1 MSICRPDLAVTS
13 RKIALERVKLT
24 VASDRLS
31 CTGEEFA
38 QMKQEIADILEKYM
52 KLTECIS
59 EIRLDIVYEISRGK
73 KDVKTIQIK

>member
-1 MSICRPDLAVTS
+1 MNICRPDLTVTS
-13 RKIALERVKLT
+13 RQIACDRAKIT
-24 VASDRLS
+24 VASDRLCCS
-31 CTGEEFA
+31 GDDLA